1 MKERTCPGLGPQD
14 GQVHVGL
21 PAINHGVGL
30 PAGQL
35 GPLPG
40 RHHHLSQAEKTAED
54 FLAFLDKERKI
65 ERKLLRAFW
74 FSLKKNERKKSA
86 KYFLSYCKKDR

>member
-1 MKERTCPGLGPQD
+1 MIAKHQASLLFMSTNCGVKERTCPGLGPQD
-14 GQVHVGL
+14 GQVDIGL

-40 RHHHLSQAEKTAED
+40 RHHYLSQAEKTDED

-65 ERKLLRAFW
+65 ER
-74 FSLKKNERKKSA
+74 
-86 KYFLSYCKKDR
+86 